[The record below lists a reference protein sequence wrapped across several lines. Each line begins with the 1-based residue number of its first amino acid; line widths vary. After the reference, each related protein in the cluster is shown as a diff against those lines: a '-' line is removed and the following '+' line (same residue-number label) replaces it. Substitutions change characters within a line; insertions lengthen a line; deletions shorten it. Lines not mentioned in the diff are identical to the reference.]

1 VGSEKV
7 DILGDAI
14 GFEQEELVFPGSTEG
29 SAIVTGAERLIG
41 WDRDKAE
48 KAFEQS
54 ILGAGFHFRSS
65 GQ

>member
-14 GFEQEELVFPGSTEG
+14 GFEQEELVFPGSAEG
-29 SAIVTGAERLIG
+29 SAIVTGAERLVG
-41 WDRDKAE
+41 WDGDKAE
-48 KAFEQS
+48 KALEQS